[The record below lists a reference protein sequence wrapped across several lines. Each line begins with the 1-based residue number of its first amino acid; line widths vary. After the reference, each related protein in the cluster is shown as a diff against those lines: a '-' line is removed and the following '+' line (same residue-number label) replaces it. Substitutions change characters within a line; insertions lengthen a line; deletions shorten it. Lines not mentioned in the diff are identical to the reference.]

1 MIHSIEKFLRLDV
14 AAFLATLQLTIPD
27 ACDPD
32 KIKGFGS
39 GFLLRHQGRLFFITA
54 DHVVHL
60 DDYDSDNMTGQ
71 RTGVDYSPQIIT
83 NVQAKDELKSIN
95 LPIGGF
101 YHLTGFGFDEDTL
114 NTPEDFVSVFDKIVK
129 RAIDINDESLPLD
142 VRIASF
148 PDMAIS
154 ELKEPLC
161 VPLLNNQVVTQNGEI
176 LIKEGTPK
184 LSLCS
189 DNIKDFS
196 KENWYVV
203 AGTVRNEIKN
213 SVVLDRTNILHE
225 QLLFEELNREKNA
238 ILKIPGLVDIQYWA
252 GLSGAPILDN
262 DGLLAGML
270 IRGPETEPF
279 ITAVPTRKIIWF
291 LDMIIRNENNV
302 NPKSKSI

>member
-1 MIHSIEKFLRLDV
+1 MTYSIEKMIRLDV
-14 AAFLATLQLTIPD
+14 TAFLATLQLIIPD
-27 ACDPD
+27 ARDPN

-60 DDYDSDNMTGQ
+60 DDYDPDNMTGQ
-71 RTGVDYSPQIIT
+71 RTGIDYSPQIIT
-83 NVQAKDELKSIN
+83 NIQAKNEFKSIN

-114 NTPEDFVSVFDKIVK
+114 NTPEDLVSIFDKIIE
-129 RAIDINDESLPLD
+129 RTIDINDESLPLD
-142 VRIASF
+142 VRIPSF

-154 ELKEPLC
+154 KLKEPLC
-161 VPLLNNQVVTQNGEI
+161 VPLLNNQVVMPNGEI
-176 LIKEGTPK
+176 LIKEGMPK

-189 DNIKDFS
+189 DNTRDFNKD
-196 KENWYVV
+196 NWYVV

-213 SVVLDRTNILHE
+213 SIVLDRTNILHK
-225 QLLFEELNREKNA
+225 QLLFEELNSEKNA

-252 GLSGAPILDN
+252 GLSGAPILNDN
-262 DGLLAGML
+262 GLLAGML

-279 ITAVPTRKIIWF
+279 ITAVPIRKIIWF
-291 LDMIIRNENNV
+291 LDIIIKNENNI
-302 NPKSKSI
+302 NL